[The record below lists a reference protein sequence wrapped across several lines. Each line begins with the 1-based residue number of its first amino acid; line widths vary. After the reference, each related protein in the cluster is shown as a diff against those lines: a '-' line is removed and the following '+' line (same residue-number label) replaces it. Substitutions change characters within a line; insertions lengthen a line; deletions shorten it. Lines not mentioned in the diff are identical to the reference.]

1 MNVHGL
7 VLGNIQ
13 AGVAFRGPER
23 KGETMSETD
32 QVPLELQG
40 FFPDDGTLNAAL
52 ERLQDAGF
60 HRGDLSPPE
69 EHPHWGEQPESDPKN
84 SLVKDEDS
92 AQLRTLATGMAGY
105 AGAAAVAA
113 ATIATGGATALA
125 VGVAAATGVGTAALA
140 TTAGHVAE
148 DSMQQQHNDLAA
160 EGRLVLGVRT
170 ANATDA
176 ARARQILEGA
186 GAVRINPIY
195 EVIDATTAG
204 VSSASWTG

>member
-1 MNVHGL
+1 
-7 VLGNIQ
+7 
-13 AGVAFRGPER
+13 
-23 KGETMSETD
+23 MSETD

-69 EHPHWGEQPESDPKN
+69 EHPQWGEQPESNPKN

-92 AQLRTLATGMAGY
+92 AQLRTMATGMAGY
-105 AGAAAVAA
+105 AGAAAIAA

-125 VGVAAATGVGTAALA
+125 VGAAAAAGLGSAALA
-140 TTAGHVAE
+140 TTAGHAAE
-148 DSMQQQHNDLAA
+148 YSIEQQHGTLAA

-170 ANATDA
+170 ANAADA
-176 ARARQILEGA
+176 TRARQILERA

-195 EVIDATTAG
+195 AVTDATTAG